1 MPAQEFLGVLCRNQV
16 AELLGLYHQVRKI
29 IKLAEYI
36 FGQLHTMF
44 CQELVQKILLS
55 CVVSIGT
62 FHVEQFSIMKCE
74 YEKKGLAPFHFL
86 KISVDKFLINVD
98 FVFIKKNSFTSPMFH
113 VEHL

>member
-1 MPAQEFLGVLCRNQV
+1 MAAQEFFGILRRNQV
-16 AELLGLYHQVRKI
+16 AELLGLYYQVRKI

-44 CQELVQKILLS
+44 CQELVQKILLVF
-55 CVVSIGT
+55 VVSIGT

-98 FVFIKKNSFTSPMFH
+98 FV
-113 VEHL
+113 